1 MDNLKH
7 EWLPVSKLVAND
19 GRIAGLPSNP
29 RQWNKQEF
37 ELLKNSIEE
46 TPQLLEARGLIVYPV
61 GDVFVVLGGNMR
73 LAAIK
78 ELGHTTAPCIVIPEG
93 TNTDTLKAI
102 VIKDNG
108 SFGQWDYDM
117 LANEWDTETLKEWGV
132 PIWTMGTTGGDLAE
146 GEEVDL
152 SSMVVEPVSARNES
166 ETGIH
171 SITFVFDDEDA
182 DTVNSW
188 IANNSKLALVKKIV
202 EICRNV
208 EAK

>member
-93 TNTDTLKAI
+93 TDTDTLKAI

-108 SFGQWDYDM
+108 SFGQWDYDL

-132 PIWTMGTTGGDLAE
+132 PVFDTE
-146 GEEVDL
+146 GEDEESTEASVSEDDFDEGQDGILVRCNKGDVWKLGEHRLMCGDSIDL
-152 SSMVVEPVSARNES
+152 EQ
-166 ETGIH
+166 
-171 SITFVFDDEDA
+171 
-182 DTVNSW
+182 
-188 IANNSKLALVKKIV
+188 VKTLMGGG
-202 EICRNV
+202 RS
-208 EAK
+208 